1 LRQAQGEGFFAV
13 NQDERENGSS
23 VAGRIAL
30 VTGANR
36 GLGFEI
42 SRQLGLK
49 GITIVAG
56 AREGADAANT
66 VERLKNE
73 GIDAHSVILDVTA
86 PSTVEVLPELLNV
99 QFGGLDILLN
109 NAGVLIDGGIPP
121 SELDD
126 GILRATFETNVF
138 GAFAVT
144 RALLPLIRKSSFGRI
159 VNMSSSL
166 GSLASIG
173 DPNSPFYQVVCP
185 AYQVSKAALN
195 ALTVVFAKELKD
207 TTVKVNSACP
217 GWVRT
222 GLGTER
228 APLSV
233 EEGADTP
240 VWLATLPADGPTG
253 GFFNSRRPT
262 PW

>member
-1 LRQAQGEGFFAV
+1 MH
-13 NQDERENGSS
+13 QDERENERSSS

-49 GITIVAG
+49 GIIVVAG
-56 AREGADAANT
+56 AREGADAAST
-66 VERLKNE
+66 VERLKDE

-86 PSTVEVLPELLNV
+86 PSTVDALPRLLNA
-99 QFGGLDILLN
+99 QFGGIDILVN
-109 NAGVLIDGGIPP
+109 NAGVLIDSGIAP
-121 SELDD
+121 SELD
-126 GILRATFETNVF
+126 GEILRTTFETNVF

-144 RALLPLIRKSSFGRI
+144 QALLPLIRRSSFGRI

-166 GSLASIG
+166 GSLGSIG

-185 AYQVSKAALN
+185 AYQASKAALN

-207 TTVKVNSACP
+207 TTIKVNSACP

-253 GFFNSRRPT
+253 GFFNSRRPM

>member
-1 LRQAQGEGFFAV
+1 V
-13 NQDERENGSS
+13 HQDERENERGNS
-23 VAGRIAL
+23 VAGRIAV

-49 GITIVAG
+49 GITIIAGTRQGADG
-56 AREGADAANT
+56 ARA
-66 VERLKNE
+66 VERLKDE
-73 GIDAHSVILDVTA
+73 GINAHSIILDVTE
-86 PSTVEVLPELLNV
+86 PSTVEALPRLLNV
-99 QFGGLDILLN
+99 QFGHIDILIN
-109 NAGVLIDGGIPP
+109 NAGVLIDSGVPL
-121 SELDD
+121 SDLDE
-126 GILRATFETNVF
+126 GVLRATFETNVF
-138 GAFAVT
+138 GAFVVT

-185 AYQVSKAALN
+185 AYQMSKAALN

-207 TTVKVNSACP
+207 TNIKVNSACP

-222 GLGTER
+222 DLGTER

-240 VWLATLPADGPTG
+240 VWLATLPDDGPTG
-253 GFFNSRRPT
+253 GFFNSRRPM

>member
-1 LRQAQGEGFFAV
+1 V
-13 NQDERENGSS
+13 HQDERENERGNS
-23 VAGRIAL
+23 VAGRIAV

-49 GITIVAG
+49 GITIIAGTRQGADG
-56 AREGADAANT
+56 ARA
-66 VERLKNE
+66 VERLKDE
-73 GIDAHSVILDVTA
+73 GINAHSIILDVTE
-86 PSTVEVLPELLNV
+86 PSTVEALPRLLNV
-99 QFGGLDILLN
+99 QFGHIDILIN
-109 NAGVLIDGGIPP
+109 NAGVLIDSGVPL
-121 SELDD
+121 SDLDE
-126 GILRATFETNVF
+126 GVLRATFETNVF
-138 GAFAVT
+138 GAFVVT

-185 AYQVSKAALN
+185 AYQMSKAALN

-207 TTVKVNSACP
+207 TNIKVNSACA

-222 GLGTER
+222 DLGTER

-240 VWLATLPADGPTG
+240 VWLATLPDDGPTG
-253 GFFNSRRPT
+253 GFFNSRRPA

>member
-1 LRQAQGEGFFAV
+1 MH
-13 NQDERENGSS
+13 QDERENGRGNSI
-23 VAGRIAL
+23 AGRIAV

-49 GITIVAG
+49 GITIIAGTRQGADG
-56 AREGADAANT
+56 ART
-66 VERLKNE
+66 VERLKDE
-73 GIDAHSVILDVTA
+73 GINAHSIILDVTE
-86 PSTVEVLPELLNV
+86 PSTVEALPRLLNV
-99 QFGGLDILLN
+99 QFGHIDILIN
-109 NAGVLIDGGIPP
+109 NAGVLIDSGVPL
-121 SELDD
+121 SDLDE
-126 GILRATFETNVF
+126 GVLRATFETNVF
-138 GAFAVT
+138 GAFVVT

-173 DPNSPFYQVVCP
+173 DPNSPFYQVVSP
-185 AYQVSKAALN
+185 AYQMSKAALN

-207 TTVKVNSACP
+207 TNIKVNSACP

-222 GLGTER
+222 ELGTQR

-233 EEGADTP
+233 GEGADTP
-240 VWLATLPADGPTG
+240 VWLATLPDDGPTG
-253 GFFNSRRPT
+253 GFFNSRRPV

>member
-1 LRQAQGEGFFAV
+1 V
-13 NQDERENGSS
+13 HQDERENERGNS
-23 VAGRIAL
+23 VAERIAV

-49 GITIVAG
+49 GITIIAGTRQGADG
-56 AREGADAANT
+56 ARA
-66 VERLKNE
+66 VERLKDE
-73 GIDAHSVILDVTA
+73 GINAHSIILDVTE
-86 PSTVEVLPELLNV
+86 PSTVEALPRLLNV
-99 QFGGLDILLN
+99 QFGHIDILIN
-109 NAGVLIDGGIPP
+109 NAGVLIDSGVPL
-121 SELDD
+121 SDLDE
-126 GILRATFETNVF
+126 GVLRATFETNVF
-138 GAFAVT
+138 GAFVVT

-185 AYQVSKAALN
+185 AYQMSKAALN

-207 TTVKVNSACP
+207 TNIKVNSACP

-222 GLGTER
+222 DLGTER

-240 VWLATLPADGPTG
+240 VWLATLPDDGPTG
-253 GFFNSRRPT
+253 GFFNSRRPM

>member
-1 LRQAQGEGFFAV
+1 MH
-13 NQDERENGSS
+13 QDEHENGYSSS

-49 GITIVAG
+49 GITIIAG
-56 AREGADAANT
+56 TRQGADGASA
-66 VERLKNE
+66 VERLKGE
-73 GIDAHSVILDVTA
+73 GIEAHSVILDVTEQ
-86 PSTVEVLPELLNV
+86 STVDVLQQLLEV
-99 QFGGLDILLN
+99 QFGGIDILVN
-109 NAGVLIDGGIPP
+109 NSGVLIDGGIAP
-121 SELDD
+121 SELD
-126 GILRATFETNVF
+126 GEILRCTFETNVF

-144 RALLPLIRKSSFGRI
+144 QALLPLIRRSSFGRI

-173 DPNSPFYQVVCP
+173 DPNSPFFEVVCP

-207 TTVKVNSACP
+207 TSVKVNSACP

-228 APLSV
+228 APRSV

>member
-1 LRQAQGEGFFAV
+1 MHP
-13 NQDERENGSS
+13 DERENRHRSS

-42 SRQLGLK
+42 SRQLGRK
-49 GITIVAG
+49 GVTVIAG
-56 AREGADAANT
+56 TRQGADGAGT
-66 VERLKNE
+66 VDRLKDE

-86 PSTVEVLPELLNV
+86 PFTVDALPRLLNV
-99 QFGGLDILLN
+99 QFGGLDILVN
-109 NAGVLIDGGIPP
+109 NAGVLVDSGIPP

-126 GILRATFETNVF
+126 EILRATFATNVF
-138 GAFAVT
+138 GVFAVT

-173 DPNSPFYQVVCP
+173 DPNSPFYRVVCP
-185 AYQVSKAALN
+185 AYQASKAALN

-207 TTVKVNSACP
+207 TAIKVNSACP

-228 APLSV
+228 APRSV

-253 GFFNSRRPT
+253 GFFNSRRPM

>member
-1 LRQAQGEGFFAV
+1 V
-13 NQDERENGSS
+13 TENGHHRVHENGRKDS

-42 SRQLGLK
+42 SRQLGRK
-49 GITIVAG
+49 GMIVVAG
-56 AREGADAANT
+56 AREGADASSTA
-66 VERLKNE
+66 ERLKSE

-86 PSTVEVLPELLNV
+86 PSTVDVLPTLLEV
-99 QFGGLDILLN
+99 QFGGLDVLVN
-109 NAGVLIDGGIPP
+109 NAGVLLDAGAKP
-121 SELDD
+121 SELDAEV
-126 GILRATFETNVF
+126 LRATFEINVF

-144 RALLPLIRKSSFGRI
+144 QALLPLIRQSSFGRI

-166 GSLASIG
+166 GSLAGIG
-173 DPNSPFYQVVCP
+173 DPASPFYQVACP
-185 AYQVSKAALN
+185 AYQASKVALN
-195 ALTVVFAKELKD
+195 ALTVLFAKELKD
-207 TTVKVNSACP
+207 TSVKVNSACP

-222 GLGTER
+222 AIGTDR

-240 VWLATLPADGPTG
+240 VWLATLPDDGPTG
-253 GFFNSRRPT
+253 GFFNSRKPA

>member
-1 LRQAQGEGFFAV
+1 V
-13 NQDERENGSS
+13 NQDERENGLGNS
-23 VAGRIAL
+23 VAGRIAV

-49 GITIVAG
+49 GITIIAG
-56 AREGADAANT
+56 TRQGATGASA
-66 VERLKNE
+66 VERLKDE
-73 GIDAHSVILDVTA
+73 GIDAYSVILDVTE
-86 PSTVEVLPELLNV
+86 PSTVETLPRLLNV
-99 QFGGLDILLN
+99 QFGRIDILVN
-109 NAGVLIDGGIPP
+109 NAGVLIDGGVPP
-121 SELDD
+121 SKLDE

-138 GAFAVT
+138 GAFVVT

-173 DPNSPFYQVVCP
+173 DPNSPYYQVVCP

>member
-1 LRQAQGEGFFAV
+1 V
-13 NQDERENGSS
+13 HQDERENERGNS
-23 VAGRIAL
+23 VAERIAV

-49 GITIVAG
+49 GITIIAGTRQGADG
-56 AREGADAANT
+56 ARA
-66 VERLKNE
+66 VERLKDK
-73 GIDAHSVILDVTA
+73 GINAHSIILDVTE
-86 PSTVEVLPELLNV
+86 PSTVEALPRLLNV
-99 QFGGLDILLN
+99 QFGHIDILIN
-109 NAGVLIDGGIPP
+109 NAGVLIDSGVPL
-121 SELDD
+121 SDLDE
-126 GILRATFETNVF
+126 GVLRATFETNVF
-138 GAFAVT
+138 GAFVVT

-185 AYQVSKAALN
+185 AYQMSKAALN
-195 ALTVVFAKELKD
+195 ALTVLFAKELKD
-207 TTVKVNSACP
+207 TNIKVNSACP

-222 GLGTER
+222 DLGTER

-240 VWLATLPADGPTG
+240 VWLATLPDDGPTG
-253 GFFNSRRPT
+253 GFFNSRRPM